1 MSSWPWGAAAQAQA
15 GAEAATPR
23 EASCGLHRG
32 LWWWVAPN
40 QPLGRQ
46 IHTKGDIRP
55 GGLGS
60 HSEETDLSQTG
71 RVAGRWGPGE
81 RQQATHGSTGRH
93 LGILGILQDGLG
105 IQCYQ

>member
-1 MSSWPWGAAAQAQA
+1 MKSHEQLPWGAAAQAQA

-46 IHTKGDIRP
+46 IHTKGAPDQGAWAGCSQDP
-55 GGLGS
+55 
-60 HSEETDLSQTG
+60 DLSQTAEQRG
-71 RVAGRWGPGE
+71 GVVCESGE
-81 RQQATHGSTGRH
+81 RQGGQSQEHRPPS
-93 LGILGILQDGLG
+93 
-105 IQCYQ
+105 